1 MSPSVLTETE
11 SRRWHPA
18 TEIIVLGCALVL
30 VFGIPSPVV
39 PLLVL
44 AGSTIAAMA
53 SPSVKVMTWAA
64 TVAVLCMP
72 MLIVVGLVQGLFYPG
87 DDVHVLWQAGPVRLS
102 IEGIAIA
109 VQLWLR
115 VTALVALCAVIGLG
129 SDAAR
134 LFDGLI
140 TLRLPASIA
149 YVCASS
155 LSLIPVVRTRVR
167 EVLEARAAR
176 GWATD
181 RWSVRLRLLPGL
193 VTGVFTSLLVTV
205 DQRHEVLDQRG
216 FATSDHSVS
225 LQDHSDSR
233 WQRLLRRGGPALTL
247 ILVVLSVL
255 GLLPLPGAEDM
266 LGGLR

>member
-1 MSPSVLTETE
+1 MSSSALTETG
-11 SRRWHPA
+11 SRRLHPA

-30 VFGIPSPVV
+30 VFGIPSPVI
-39 PLLVL
+39 LLIVL
-44 AGSTIAAMA
+44 VGSAVAAVA
-53 SPSVKVMTWAA
+53 SPTVKVTTWAA
-64 TVAVLCMP
+64 TVAALCVP

-87 DDVHVLWQAGPVRLS
+87 AEVHVLWQAGPVRLS
-102 IEGIAIA
+102 VEGLAIA

-140 TLRLPASIA
+140 ALGLPASIA

-155 LSLIPVVRTRVR
+155 LNLIPLVRGRVRT
-167 EVLEARAAR
+167 VLDARAAR
-176 GWATD
+176 GWAVD
-181 RWSVRLRLLPGL
+181 RWSVRVRLLPGI
-193 VTGVFTSLLVTV
+193 VTGLFTSLLVTV

-216 FATSDHSVS
+216 FAASDHSVS
-225 LQDHSDSR
+225 LQDHSDSH
-233 WQRLLRRGGPALTL
+233 WQRLLRRGGPVLTL
-247 ILVVLSVL
+247 ILIVLSVI
-255 GLLPLPGAEDM
+255 GLLPLPGAEEM

>member
-1 MSPSVLTETE
+1 MSSPVLTETE
-11 SRRWHPA
+11 SRRLHPA

-39 PLLVL
+39 PLIILI
-44 AGSTIAAMA
+44 GSTVAAAA
-53 SPSVKVMTWAA
+53 SPTVKVATWAA
-64 TVAVLCMP
+64 TVAAVCVP

-87 DDVHVLWQAGPVRLS
+87 AEVHVLWQAGPVRVS
-102 IEGIAIA
+102 VEGLAIA

-129 SDAAR
+129 TDAAR

-140 TLRLPASIA
+140 ALHVPASIA

-155 LSLIPVVRTRVR
+155 LSLIPLVRTRVR
-167 EVLEARAAR
+167 AVLDARAAR
-176 GWATD
+176 GWAVD
-181 RWSVRLRLLPGL
+181 RWSMRIRLLPGI
-193 VTGVFTSLLVTV
+193 VTGLFTSLLVTV

-216 FATSDHSVS
+216 FAASDHSVS